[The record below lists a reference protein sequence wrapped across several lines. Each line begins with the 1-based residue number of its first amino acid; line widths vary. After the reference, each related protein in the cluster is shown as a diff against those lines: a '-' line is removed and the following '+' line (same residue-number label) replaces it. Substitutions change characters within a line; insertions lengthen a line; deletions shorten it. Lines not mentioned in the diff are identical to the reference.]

1 MSDPMKKQRGAVLV
15 ICLVVL
21 AVITLIA
28 VSELSKAGD
37 QSRMAANS
45 QQYNQTF
52 QGAESAMSH
61 AMKMISEQTS
71 AAESNMT
78 ALGNA
83 MSAEEGVEITV
94 QNTEL
99 SYNNM
104 KVSVA
109 YKTET
114 TNVLRPGISLDS
126 SQNDFMIRKVN
137 FTATST
143 AAIEGSGAI
152 STVIQGFTY
161 E

>member
-1 MSDPMKKQRGAVLV
+1 MNYSINKQRGAVLV

-37 QSRMAANS
+37 QSRMATNS

-52 QGAESAMSH
+52 QGAESAMDH
-61 AMKMISEQTS
+61 AMKMISEQTTANETNMAALGS
-71 AAESNMT
+71 AINVEDGSEIVVPNTALSHNNMT
-78 ALGNA
+78 
-83 MSAEEGVEITV
+83 
-94 QNTEL
+94 
-99 SYNNM
+99 
-104 KVSVA
+104 VSVA

-114 TNVLRPGISLDS
+114 VNVLRAGISLDS
-126 SQNDFMIRKVN
+126 SQNDSMIRKVN

-143 AAIEGSGAI
+143 AVIENSGAV
-152 STVIQGFTY
+152 STIVQGFTY